1 MSTSTNPST
10 QSGTT
15 GNGPTG
21 QFRATHPD
29 ERGATAWRQISALIR
44 RNLTHIKRQPEM
56 LTDVTIQPVMF
67 VLLFAF
73 VFGGSINIPGV
84 DYKEWLLPGIMAQTM
99 AFSSFIV
106 AIGLTSDISKG
117 IVDRFR
123 SLPIGRGSVVIARS
137 LSSLIHSM
145 IGIIVMSVTGLFIGW
160 GIHNG
165 FAKGLLGYLL
175 LILFGFAMI
184 WVGILAGSALKSVEA
199 VQGVMFTTI
208 FPITFL
214 SNAFARPEGMP
225 DWLRFLAEWN
235 PISALVQAMR
245 ELWGNDG
252 LPLAA
257 DAAWPMQNPVL
268 ATIIWS
274 VGLSAV
280 LAPLA
285 IRAFNRRT
293 TD

>member
-1 MSTSTNPST
+1 
-10 QSGTT
+10 
-15 GNGPTG
+15 
-21 QFRATHPD
+21 
-29 ERGATAWRQISALIR
+29 
-44 RNLTHIKRQPEM
+44 
-56 LTDVTIQPVMF
+56 
-67 VLLFAF
+67 
-73 VFGGSINIPGV
+73 
-84 DYKEWLLPGIMAQTM
+84 
-99 AFSSFIV
+99 FIV

-145 IGIIVMSVTGLFIGW
+145 IGIVVMSVTGLFIGW
-160 GIHNG
+160 GINNG
-165 FAKGLLGYLL
+165 VAKGLLGYLL
-175 LILFGFAMI
+175 LILFGFSMI

-257 DAAWPMQNPVL
+257 DAAWPMQNPVI
-268 ATIIWS
+268 ATVIWS

>member
-1 MSTSTNPST
+1 MSTSTNPDT
-10 QSGTT
+10 ESGTT

-21 QFRATHPD
+21 HFRATHPD

-165 FAKGLLGYLL
+165 VAKGLLGYLL

-257 DAAWPMQNPVL
+257 DAAWPMQNPVS

>member
-1 MSTSTNPST
+1 
-10 QSGTT
+10 
-15 GNGPTG
+15 
-21 QFRATHPD
+21 
-29 ERGATAWRQISALIR
+29 
-44 RNLTHIKRQPEM
+44 
-56 LTDVTIQPVMF
+56 
-67 VLLFAF
+67 
-73 VFGGSINIPGV
+73 
-84 DYKEWLLPGIMAQTM
+84 
-99 AFSSFIV
+99 
-106 AIGLTSDISKG
+106 
-117 IVDRFR
+117 
-123 SLPIGRGSVVIARS
+123 
-137 LSSLIHSM
+137 
-145 IGIIVMSVTGLFIGW
+145 
-160 GIHNG
+160 
-165 FAKGLLGYLL
+165 
-175 LILFGFAMI
+175 
-184 WVGILAGSALKSVEA
+184 
-199 VQGVMFTTI
+199 MFTTI

-257 DAAWPMQNPVL
+257 DAAWPMQNPVI